1 MHATDNEG
9 DMWLPVGF
17 EAATV
22 GGGYTNDN
30 VSASLL
36 SAKGGAPLEV
46 SREVSVSFSKACT
59 REWRDCPYILDMP
72 CKAVFDCV
80 NRGIEKGTL
89 TPWARYSR
97 RGRKRAPAATSG
109 TNGVQEMQEIHE
121 THEEAETNDR
131 GETEE
136 MGGTEKMGETDDL
149 SDVSMKRTNRKN
161 KKARVID
168 SDASEVSLGQDT
180 SDEKTEKS
188 SSSYASDSFVT
199 KGGDNEIADQAEL
212 LATLKLNTF
221 NVFSR
226 GDKIHRFLT
235 AEENSNPFVIETY
248 IWDLCC
254 SLKPSRMS
262 YLDFTCYAKEGRNYS
277 SMGIPSATRRC
288 HACNLKRC
296 VRRRLKGTVDSVSL
310 PALDVGVECAAR
322 IEWAQDAFEWF
333 RSCLPLI
340 KTMST
345 ESVRHKMDE
354 WIGLLNRHET
364 LLEKY
369 QGYQ

>member
-1 MHATDNEG
+1 MCTNNKEG

-17 EAATV
+17 EPAAV
-22 GGGYTNDN
+22 GGEYTNDN
-30 VSASLL
+30 VSVSLL
-36 SAKGGAPLEV
+36 SAKEGTPLEV
-46 SREVSVSFSKACT
+46 SGKASVRFCKACT
-59 REWRDCPYILDMP
+59 REWRDCPYILGMP
-72 CKAVFDCV
+72 CKTVFGCI
-80 NRGIEKGTL
+80 NRGIENGTL
-89 TPWARYSR
+89 AAWARYSR
-97 RGRKRAPAATSG
+97 RGRKRTAAATIG
-109 TNGVQEMQEIHE
+109 TNEMQQMHGMQQIQQPHKMQEEVE
-121 THEEAETNDR
+121 THNR
-131 GETEE
+131 GETE
-136 MGGTEKMGETDDL
+136 TTGETDDL

-180 SDEKTEKS
+180 SDESVEKS
-188 SSSYASDSFVT
+188 SSSYNSDSFVT
-199 KGGDNEIADQAEL
+199 KDDNNEIVDHAEL
-212 LATLKLNTF
+212 LSTLKCNTF

-277 SMGIPSATRRC
+277 SMGIPSTTKTC

-296 VRRRLKGTVDSVSL
+296 VRRRLKGVVDSVPL

-345 ESVRHKMDE
+345 EGVKRKMDE

-364 LLEKY
+364 LLERY
-369 QGYQ
+369 QGCQ